1 MYNSRNFYEFQASMV
16 MEKIIEQEVV
26 LKNTTDIL
34 VKIDVMVRLKQL
46 ESEIEFY
53 MNQLRNM

>member
-1 MYNSRNFYEFQASMV
+1 MYNSRNFYEFQASMI

-26 LKNTTDIL
+26 LRNTTDIL
-34 VKIDVMVRLKQL
+34 VKIDIMARLKQL
-46 ESEIEFY
+46 ESEREFY

>member
-26 LKNTTDIL
+26 LRNTTDIL
-34 VKIDVMVRLKQL
+34 VKIDIMARFKQL
-46 ESEIEFY
+46 ESEREFY

>member
-26 LKNTTDIL
+26 LRNTTDIL
-34 VKIDVMVRLKQL
+34 VKIDIMARLKQL
-46 ESEIEFY
+46 ESEREFY

>member
-16 MEKIIEQEVV
+16 MEKIVEQQVV
-26 LKNTTDIL
+26 LRNTTDIL
-34 VKIDVMVRLKQL
+34 VKIDVMARLKQL
-46 ESEIEFY
+46 ESEREFY

>member
-26 LKNTTDIL
+26 LRNTTDIL
-34 VKIDVMVRLKQL
+34 VKIDVMARLKQL
-46 ESEIEFY
+46 ESEREFY

>member
-26 LKNTTDIL
+26 LRNTTDIL
-34 VKIDVMVRLKQL
+34 IKIDIMARLKSL
-46 ESEIEFY
+46 ESEREFY

>member
-26 LKNTTDIL
+26 LRNTTDIL
-34 VKIDVMVRLKQL
+34 IKIDIMARLKQL
-46 ESEIEFY
+46 ESEREFY

>member
-16 MEKIIEQEVV
+16 MDKIIEQEVV
-26 LKNTTDIL
+26 LRNTTDIL
-34 VKIDVMVRLKQL
+34 VKIDVMARLKQL
-46 ESEIEFY
+46 ESEREFY

>member
-1 MYNSRNFYEFQASMV
+1 MYNSRNFYEFQASMT

-26 LKNTTDIL
+26 LRNTTDIL
-34 VKIDVMVRLKQL
+34 VKIDVMARLKQL
-46 ESEIEFY
+46 ESEREFY

>member
-16 MEKIIEQEVV
+16 MEKIVEQEVV
-26 LKNTTDIL
+26 LRNTTDIL
-34 VKIDVMVRLKQL
+34 VKIDIMARLKQL
-46 ESEIEFY
+46 ESEREFY

>member
-16 MEKIIEQEVV
+16 MGKILEQEVV
-26 LKNTTDIL
+26 LRNTTDIL
-34 VKIDVMVRLKQL
+34 VKIDIMARLKQL
-46 ESEIEFY
+46 ESEREFY

>member
-16 MEKIIEQEVV
+16 MEKMIEQEVV
-26 LKNTTDIL
+26 LRNTTDIL
-34 VKIDVMVRLKQL
+34 VKIDVMARLKQL
-46 ESEIEFY
+46 ESEREFY

>member
-1 MYNSRNFYEFQASMV
+1 MYNSRNFYEFQASMI

-26 LKNTTDIL
+26 LRNTTDIL
-34 VKIDVMVRLKQL
+34 VKIDIMARLKQL
-46 ESEIEFY
+46 ETEREFY

>member
-26 LKNTTDIL
+26 LRNTTDIL
-34 VKIDVMVRLKQL
+34 VKIDIMARLKQL

>member
-1 MYNSRNFYEFQASMV
+1 MYNSRNFYEFQASMA

-26 LKNTTDIL
+26 LRNTTDIL
-34 VKIDVMVRLKQL
+34 VKIDIMARLKQL
-46 ESEIEFY
+46 ESEREFY